1 MIGSDYSIDLTC
13 QERELTIWRVDYNV
27 FSQHGKGDLSIAGTY
42 QQIWIIKKGD
52 WLLGDLTCQYR
63 RLLLIICSY

>member
-1 MIGSDYSIDLTC
+1 MKANFAKKKKLTYQYKWYLHLDIIGSDYSIDLTC

-42 QQIWIIKKGD
+42 QQI
-52 WLLGDLTCQYR
+52 
-63 RLLLIICSY
+63 

>member
-42 QQIWIIKKGD
+42 QQI
-52 WLLGDLTCQYR
+52 
-63 RLLLIICSY
+63 